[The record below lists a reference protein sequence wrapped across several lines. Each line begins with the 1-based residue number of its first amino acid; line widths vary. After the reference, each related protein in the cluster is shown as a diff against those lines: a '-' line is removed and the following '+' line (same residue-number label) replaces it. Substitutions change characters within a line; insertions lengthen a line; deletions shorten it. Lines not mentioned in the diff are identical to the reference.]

1 MMRAVRI
8 AALIVAGLAATAV
21 DSSARTALPPVDNL
35 MPTNVYARKEGVT

>member
-21 DSSARTALPPVDNL
+21 DSARTALPPVGNL
-35 MPTNVYARKEGVT
+35 MRTNV